1 MIHLKISELVKEQTI
16 NLNLLATTK
25 ESVFYEMSGLL
36 VESGVIKNQK
46 KFVKDLFKREKECST
61 GVGDGFAIPH
71 AKSKQVTRATLAI
84 GCSPG
89 IKDYE
94 TLDGSAVR
102 WVFMIAVPENNNDVH
117 LDILSSL
124 ARKMMDDEF
133 KRDIFSVKEPKG
145 LIEILSK

>member
-1 MIHLKISELVKEQTI
+1 MIHLKISNLVKEQTI

-25 ESVFYEMSGLL
+25 EDVFYEMSGLL
-36 VESGVIKNQK
+36 VESGIIKNQK

-61 GVGDGFAIPH
+61 GIGDGFAIPH

-84 GCSPG
+84 GCSHG

-94 TLDGSAVR
+94 TLDGSVVK
-102 WVFMIAVPENNNDVH
+102 WIFMIAVPESNHDVH

-133 KRDIFSVKEPKG
+133 KGHIASVKQPVE